1 VAADFAA
8 GVRGHQLVRIDNTL
22 RAGAAA
28 AARPGA
34 RGNAGTASFT
44 VAEETSPRA
53 AATGAAVASTSI
65 DALLAL
71 QAVDDATSSRKK
83 QLRRGRSLLDVLDA
97 LKLDLLA
104 GRTGE
109 SHLNQI
115 MALIGQAR
123 TMSEPG
129 LNALLDD
136 IELRARV
143 ELAKRGLFPH

>member
-1 VAADFAA
+1 MRVDS
-8 GVRGHQLVRIDNTL
+8 TL
-22 RAGAAA
+22 RTGAAA

-34 RGNAGTASFT
+34 RGNATSTAFAVGEESAPR
-44 VAEETSPRA
+44 VAANS
-53 AATGAAVASTSI
+53 AAVAPTSI

-71 QAVDDATSSRKK
+71 QGVDDATMGRKK

-104 GRTGE
+104 GRASE
-109 SHLNQI
+109 SRLNQL
-115 MALIGQAR
+115 MALVGQAR
-123 TMSEPG
+123 TISEPG

-143 ELAKRGLFPH
+143 ELAKRGLFPR

>member
-1 VAADFAA
+1 M
-8 GVRGHQLVRIDNTL
+8 RIDNTL

-34 RGNAGTASFT
+34 HGNAGTASFT
-44 VAEETSPRA
+44 VAEDVSSPRV

-71 QAVDDATSSRKK
+71 QAVDDAMSSKKK

-104 GRTGE
+104 GRAGE

-129 LNALLDD
+129 LDTLLDD

-143 ELAKRGLFPH
+143 ELAKRGLFPN